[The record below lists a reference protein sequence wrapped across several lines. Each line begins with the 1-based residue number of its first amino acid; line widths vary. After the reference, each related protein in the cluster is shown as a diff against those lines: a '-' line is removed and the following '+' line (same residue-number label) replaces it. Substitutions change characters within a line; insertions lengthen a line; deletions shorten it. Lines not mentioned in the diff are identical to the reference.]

1 MCYEIGQLRVLLT
14 GQVVSQLENFLAE
27 FQSETLARLCL
38 RPTRHVDNS
47 GSGRRLIDE
56 LW

>member
-1 MCYEIGQLRVLLT
+1 MVYKGIEI
-14 GQVVSQLENFLAE
+14 
-27 FQSETLARLCL
+27 TLARLCL